1 MPYSKLS
8 SFSSKIFTSIE
19 PRKAP
24 RWACVGATA
33 LAAAS
38 LLSSALPISPAGAIN
53 LNINWRLNQNK
64 NAYRICAQEMVAVG
78 VVPEAAA
85 AACAAALH
93 PRDVSMCVSQINTKT
108 KVAAMDALFNC
119 RRVRRPDELA
129 TCVVDI
135 NSKAQG
141 APIAS
146 VLDHCRRSL
155 LPERFSECVV
165 GLSRELKFPT
175 EQLLATC
182 IDARYQ
188 IGQFEPNAVP
198 PVTAPVLPS
207 PVPNP

>member
-1 MPYSKLS
+1 M
-8 SFSSKIFTSIE
+8 
-19 PRKAP
+19 
-24 RWACVGATA
+24 

-38 LLSSALPISPAGAIN
+38 LLSAALPISPAGAIELRFN
-53 LNINWRLNQNK
+53 RSRNS
-64 NAYRICAQEMVAVG
+64 YRICAQEMVKVG

-93 PRDVSMCVSQINTKT
+93 PRDVSTCVSQINTKAQ
-108 KVAAMDALFNC
+108 VAAMDALFNC

-129 TCVVDI
+129 ICVVDI

-141 APIAS
+141 APIGS
-146 VLDHCRRSL
+146 VIEHCRRSL
-155 LPERFSECVV
+155 LPQRFSDCVV
-165 GLSRELKFPT
+165 GLSRRLQFPT

-198 PVTAPVLPS
+198 PVTS
-207 PVPNP
+207 PVQPTPIPVTP

>member
-24 RWACVGATA
+24 RWACVGATT

-38 LLSSALPISPAGAIN
+38 LLSAALPMSPAEA
-53 LNINWRLNQNK
+53 LSINWGFLNRNK
-64 NAYRICAQEMVAVG
+64 NSYRICAQEMVAVG

-119 RRVRRPDELA
+119 RRVRRPKELA

-141 APIAS
+141 APIVS

-155 LPERFSECVV
+155 LPERFSQCVV
-165 GLSRELKFPT
+165 GLSSELKFPT

-198 PVTAPVLPS
+198 PVTAPVQPTPLPS
-207 PVPNP
+207 P

>member
-1 MPYSKLS
+1 MPYSHFS
-8 SFSSKIFTSIE
+8 SFWSKKFFSLE
-19 PRKAP
+19 PPNTP
-24 RWACVGATA
+24 RWTAVGAATIT
-33 LAAAS
+33 AAS
-38 LLSSALPISPAGAIN
+38 LLSAALPLSPAEAIELRFN
-53 LNINWRLNQNK
+53 RSR
-64 NAYRICAQEMVAVG
+64 NAYRVCAQQMVKVG

-93 PRDVSMCVSQINTKT
+93 PRDISSCVSQINSKT
-108 KVAAMDALFNC
+108 KVAPMDALFNC

-141 APIAS
+141 APIVS
-146 VLDHCRRSL
+146 VIDHCRRSL
-155 LPERFSECVV
+155 LPERFSDCVV
-165 GLSRELKFPT
+165 GLSRQLKFPT

-198 PVTAPVLPS
+198 PVTAPVQPTPLPS
-207 PVPNP
+207 PQ